1 MNNIFDNGLPFIT
14 NMFLTASVV
23 ILATLKVYEYL
34 RERKARKERERVS
47 ALNKKYGNKYITF
60 K

>member
-1 MNNIFDNGLPFIT
+1 MNNVFDNGLPFTT

-34 RERKARKERERVS
+34 RERKARKERERVT
-47 ALNKKYGNKYITF
+47 ALNKKHGNKYITF

>member
-1 MNNIFDNGLPFIT
+1 MNNVFDNGLPFTT

-23 ILATLKVYEYL
+23 ILATLKVYEYI
-34 RERKARKERERVS
+34 RERKARKERERVTT
-47 ALNKKYGNKYITF
+47 LNKKYGNKYITF

>member
-1 MNNIFDNGLPFIT
+1 MNNIFDNGLPFTT

-47 ALNKKYGNKYITF
+47 ALNKKYGNKYVTF

>member
-47 ALNKKYGNKYITF
+47 ALNKKYGNKYVTF

>member
-1 MNNIFDNGLPFIT
+1 MNNIFDNGLPFTT

>member
-1 MNNIFDNGLPFIT
+1 MNNIFDNGLPFTT

-34 RERKARKERERVS
+34 RERKARKERERVT

>member
-1 MNNIFDNGLPFIT
+1 MNNIFDNGLPFTT

-23 ILATLKVYEYL
+23 ILATLKVNEYL

-47 ALNKKYGNKYITF
+47 ALNKKYGNKYVTF

>member
-34 RERKARKERERVS
+34 RERKARKERERVTT
-47 ALNKKYGNKYITF
+47 LNKKYGNKYITF

>member
-1 MNNIFDNGLPFIT
+1 MNNIFDNGLPFAT

>member
-1 MNNIFDNGLPFIT
+1 MNNIFDNGLPFTT

-34 RERKARKERERVS
+34 RERKARKERERVI
-47 ALNKKYGNKYITF
+47 ALNKKYGNKYVTF

>member
-34 RERKARKERERVS
+34 RERKARKERERVA
-47 ALNKKYGNKYITF
+47 ALNKKYGNKYVTF

>member
-1 MNNIFDNGLPFIT
+1 MNNIFDNGLPFTT
-14 NMFLTASVV
+14 NMFLTASVA

>member
-1 MNNIFDNGLPFIT
+1 MNNIFDNGLPFTT

-23 ILATLKVYEYL
+23 ILATLKVYEYI

>member
-14 NMFLTASVV
+14 NVFLTASVV
-23 ILATLKVYEYL
+23 ILATLKVYEYI
-34 RERKARKERERVS
+34 RERKARKEREKVTT
-47 ALNKKYGNKYITF
+47 LNKKYSNKYITF

>member
-1 MNNIFDNGLPFIT
+1 MNNVFDNGLPFTT

-34 RERKARKERERVS
+34 RERKARKERERVTT
-47 ALNKKYGNKYITF
+47 LNKKYGNKYITF

>member
-34 RERKARKERERVS
+34 RERKARKERERVT
-47 ALNKKYGNKYITF
+47 ALDKKYGNKYITF

>member
-23 ILATLKVYEYL
+23 ILATLKVNEHL

-47 ALNKKYGNKYITF
+47 ALNKKYGNKYVTF

>member
-1 MNNIFDNGLPFIT
+1 MNNIFDNGLPFTT

-34 RERKARKERERVS
+34 RERKARKERERVT
-47 ALNKKYGNKYITF
+47 ALDKKYGNKYITF

>member
-1 MNNIFDNGLPFIT
+1 MNNLFDNGLPFTT

-34 RERKARKERERVS
+34 RERKARKERERVTT
-47 ALNKKYGNKYITF
+47 LNKKYSNKYITF

>member
-14 NMFLTASVV
+14 NVFLTASVV

-34 RERKARKERERVS
+34 RERKARKERERVT
-47 ALNKKYGNKYITF
+47 ALNKKYGNKYVTF

>member
-23 ILATLKVYEYL
+23 ILATLKVNEYL

-47 ALNKKYGNKYITF
+47 ALNKKYGNKYVTF

>member
-1 MNNIFDNGLPFIT
+1 MNNVFDNGLPFAT

-47 ALNKKYGNKYITF
+47 ALNKKYGSKYVTF

>member
-23 ILATLKVYEYL
+23 ILATLKVYEYI

-47 ALNKKYGNKYITF
+47 ALNKKYSNKYVTF

>member
-1 MNNIFDNGLPFIT
+1 MNNIFDNGLPFTT

-34 RERKARKERERVS
+34 RERKARKERERVTT
-47 ALNKKYGNKYITF
+47 LNKKYGNKYITF

>member
-1 MNNIFDNGLPFIT
+1 MNNVFDNGLPFTT

>member
-1 MNNIFDNGLPFIT
+1 MNNILDNGLPFIT
-14 NMFLTASVV
+14 NMFLTASAV
-23 ILATLKVYEYL
+23 ILATLKVNEYL
-34 RERKARKERERVS
+34 RERKARKERERVI

>member
-23 ILATLKVYEYL
+23 ILATLKVNEYI
-34 RERKARKERERVS
+34 RERKARKERERVTT
-47 ALNKKYGNKYITF
+47 LNKKYGNKYITF